1 MCHITILCGLKDLGV
16 LSWRTQKKLISLN
29 VKARWGF
36 GTMIDVEKITFTE
49 NVLGTSFQIHV
60 VTNSSQSQIVSVDDG
75 ILRVKIRAK
84 PQNNAANEEV
94 IELLSNSLNVPK
106 NYILITLGVKSKN
119 KILLIKELNTLELK
133 SKFNQF

>member
-1 MCHITILCGLKDLGV
+1 
-16 LSWRTQKKLISLN
+16 
-29 VKARWGF
+29 
-36 GTMIDVEKITFTE
+36 MIDVEQLTFTE
-49 NVLGTSFQIHV
+49 NVFGTSFPIHV